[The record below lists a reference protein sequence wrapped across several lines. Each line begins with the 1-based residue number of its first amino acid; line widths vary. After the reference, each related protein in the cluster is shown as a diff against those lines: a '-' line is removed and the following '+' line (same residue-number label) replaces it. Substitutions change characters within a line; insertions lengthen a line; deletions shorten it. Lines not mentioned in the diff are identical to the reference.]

1 MASKRRGRGSLTNAN
16 SGMTGT
22 IRFKS
27 SGRAKKSV
35 IENARSSRP
44 TSYLKG
50 GRQYF
55 GPLYRKPLGF
65 DD

>member
-1 MASKRRGRGSLTNAN
+1 MARKRPRGSLNNAN
-16 SGMTGT
+16 SAMTGT
-22 IRFKS
+22 IRARRSRRSKS
-27 SGRAKKSV
+27 SV

-55 GPLYRKPLGF
+55 GPLWTKPLGF